1 MELFFAHQ
9 GGWDEILMFAVPI
22 VIAVLAVRWVERRNR
37 NDVASPDENDAT
49 DGGSVP
55 AITDKGD
62 R

>member
-37 NDVASPDENDAT
+37 NDIDSADENDT
-49 DGGSVP
+49 SDGGSVP